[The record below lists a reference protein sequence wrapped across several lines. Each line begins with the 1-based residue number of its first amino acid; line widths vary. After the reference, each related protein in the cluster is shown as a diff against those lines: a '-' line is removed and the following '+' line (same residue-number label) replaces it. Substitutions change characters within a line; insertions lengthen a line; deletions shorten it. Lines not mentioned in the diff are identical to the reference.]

1 MPLFF
6 WFDLFRGYGRTPGE
20 DFAGFLGDLK
30 TPKGHFEINWPLE
43 TKLMNFFKIQVFYES
58 HKYSMKSSSC
68 FDVLQ
73 KWTSEQQCKFRQFFF
88 LAFSENPNF
97 NILQEYINYESFYIF
112 LLPEILQSWKVCE
125 KPTCSWFLQARPCLF
140 RTIITFFFNHEI
152 YWYYF
157 LC

>member
-1 MPLFF
+1 VPLFF

-88 LAFSENPNF
+88 WLSQKIQTLIFYK
-97 NILQEYINYESFYIF
+97 NILIMNPFI
-112 LLPEILQSWKVCE
+112 
-125 KPTCSWFLQARPCLF
+125 
-140 RTIITFFFNHEI
+140 FFFFQKFFRAEKFARSQPAADSFRHVHVSSEQ
-152 YWYYF
+152 F
-157 LC
+157 